1 MTFNN
6 LYSAHW
12 NQWLQY
18 SHDAG
23 IQTLIVNP
31 ESSLSALPAF
41 QPDDDYNT
49 FKEIILL
56 ILKDSAN
63 PDAPLQAICNHGIT
77 GLSIPA
83 DKHDYNMFKRSTLI
97 DSEINLM
104 RTHDTISLNIM
115 FADDVQTD
123 SIDWQQSIV
132 GWWMTVHSENN
143 NAIEPVNQ

>member
-1 MTFNN
+1 M
-6 LYSAHW
+6 LRI
-12 NQWLQY
+12 L
-18 SHDAG
+18 HDSMNSDEP
-23 IQTLIVNP
+23 I
-31 ESSLSALPAF
+31 
-41 QPDDDYNT
+41 
-49 FKEIILL
+49 K
-56 ILKDSAN
+56 
-63 PDAPLQAICNHGIT
+63 AIGNHGIT

-132 GWWMTVHSENN
+132 G
-143 NAIEPVNQ
+143 